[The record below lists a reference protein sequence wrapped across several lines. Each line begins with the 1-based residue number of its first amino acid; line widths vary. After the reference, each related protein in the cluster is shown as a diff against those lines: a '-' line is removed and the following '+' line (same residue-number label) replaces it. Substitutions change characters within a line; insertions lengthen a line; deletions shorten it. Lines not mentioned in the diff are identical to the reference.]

1 MANSNQILVGLAV
14 IALIFG
20 GWMYG
25 TYKSMANAR
34 IDGDA
39 QLGKI
44 NVEFQKRA
52 NVLPN
57 MIATADASLSAQ
69 TKMVVGYAE
78 AREGTQLANDAMAES
93 QANPGDAVAT
103 QKAVK
108 AVQDAKADW
117 ATFELNART
126 ESVPQM
132 DLSLLR
138 DYVKEMSAIENV
150 IAYKWDTYNDIAKGY
165 NKKVT
170 VFPGSIVAGICGFEE
185 MKYFEAEAGAE
196 NAPVAKFSV

>member
-1 MANSNQILVGLAV
+1 MVNSNQLLVAAAV
-14 IALIFG
+14 ITLLLG
-20 GWMYG
+20 GWVYG

-39 QLGKI
+39 QIGKI

-78 AREGTQLANDAMAES
+78 AREGTNLANAAMAES

-103 QKAVK
+103 QKAVQ
-108 AVQDAKADW
+108 AVKDARASW
-117 ATFELNART
+117 TTFELNART

-132 DLSLLR
+132 DLDLLKS
-138 DYVKEMSAIENV
+138 YVKEMSAIENV
-150 IAYKWDTYNDIAKGY
+150 IAYKWDAYNDIAKEY
-165 NKKVT
+165 NKKVQ
-170 VFPGSIVAGICGFEE
+170 VFPGSIVAGFCGFEKME
-185 MKYFEAEAGAE
+185 YFEAQAGAE
-196 NAPVAKFSV
+196 NAPVANFSV